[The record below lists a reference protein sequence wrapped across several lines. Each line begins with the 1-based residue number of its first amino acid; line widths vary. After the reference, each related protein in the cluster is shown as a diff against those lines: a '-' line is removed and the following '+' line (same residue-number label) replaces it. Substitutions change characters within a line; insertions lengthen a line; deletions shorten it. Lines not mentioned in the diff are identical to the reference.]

1 MLHLNRGKHS
11 FRCHYYRFNKMEEK
25 TPWIIISRYFDK
37 QATPEEME
45 KLQTWLEEDSVNRK
59 MFSELS
65 ELHQLTA
72 SVPQPLSPDKQKA
85 WKKIE
90 SKIKA
95 KRNPSGLFIRRLS
108 WPAAAVALL
117 LVGMAIYLWVDQS
130 AKNKLLGT
138 QFTEIITSPGQKSR
152 AILPDGSSVWLNS
165 GSSLRYNGNF
175 NLKDRAVI
183 VEGEAFFEVTKDKA
197 KEFRVRTGMLDVV
210 VYGTSFNIQNFRDEN
225 FQEITVAE
233 GCVGL
238 WDNSREIRQLH
249 PGDQA
254 LLDKTTNKIAFRNG
268 DAGMVSAWKNNELVF
283 DNTPIEEVVRY
294 LERWYGVTIT
304 IDEAMKKKH
313 KYTFKVKTESFRE
326 MLELM
331 KIITPLTYEISG
343 KEVKIRY
350 SK

>member
-1 MLHLNRGKHS
+1 
-11 FRCHYYRFNKMEEK
+11 MEEK
-25 TPWIIISRYFDK
+25 TPWSIISRYFDK

-45 KLQTWLEEDSVNRK
+45 NLEKWLGEDSVNRR

-65 ELHQLTA
+65 ELHQLTE
-72 SVPQPLSPDKQKA
+72 SLPQPLLPDKQKA

-90 SKIKA
+90 RRIKM
-95 KRNPSGLFIRRLS
+95 KNNPSGLFLRRLS
-108 WPAAAVALL
+108 WSAAAVALL
-117 LVGMAIYLWVDQS
+117 LVGMAIHLLVDQS
-130 AKNKLLGT
+130 AKSKLLGT
-138 QFTEIITSPGQKSR
+138 QFTEIVTSPGQKSR
-152 AILPDGSSVWLNS
+152 VILPDGSSVWLNS
-165 GSSLRYNGNF
+165 GSSLRYSGEF
-175 NLKDRAVI
+175 NLKEREVI
-183 VEGEAFFEVTKDKA
+183 VEGEAFFEVTKDKD
-197 KEFRVRTGMLDVV
+197 KEFRVRTGTLDVV
-210 VYGTSFNIQNFRDEN
+210 VYGTSFNVKNFRDDN

-238 WDNSREIRQLH
+238 WNNIREIRQLH
-249 PGDQA
+249 HGDQA
-254 LLDKTTNKIAFRNG
+254 LLDKSTNKIAFRKG

-313 KYTFKVKTESFRE
+313 NYTFKVKTESFRE

-343 KEVKIRY
+343 KDVKIRY